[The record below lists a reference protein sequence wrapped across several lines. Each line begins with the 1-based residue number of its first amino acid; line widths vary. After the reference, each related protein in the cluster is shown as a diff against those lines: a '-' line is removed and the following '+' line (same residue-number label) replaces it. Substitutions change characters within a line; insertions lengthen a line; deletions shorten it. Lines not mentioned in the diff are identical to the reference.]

1 SMLEAGE
8 FVRTLEARQ
17 GLRIA
22 CPEEIAYRQGWI
34 SNAQLTTLGQK
45 IAKSDYGRYILQI
58 AETGG
63 SRAGSGV
70 AEPAAVEGSEAT
82 M

>member
-45 IAKSDYGRYILQI
+45 IAKSDYGQYVLRVAQEL
-58 AETGG
+58 
-63 SRAGSGV
+63 AG
-70 AEPAAVEGSEAT
+70 
-82 M
+82 